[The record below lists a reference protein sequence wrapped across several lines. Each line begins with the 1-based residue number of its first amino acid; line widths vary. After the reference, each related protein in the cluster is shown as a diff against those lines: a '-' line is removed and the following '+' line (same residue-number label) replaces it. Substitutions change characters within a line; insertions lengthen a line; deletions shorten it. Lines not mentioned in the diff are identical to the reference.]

1 MISSAKL
8 ILLAAILV
16 NFVSCENESA
26 DNDVVVTP
34 LVQTNNG
41 AVRGKI
47 LQTLRHKISY
57 NSFKG
62 IPYAKVP
69 TGELRF
75 KVSFENSLKEI

>member
-1 MISSAKL
+1 MIFSVKL
-8 ILLAAILV
+8 ILLAVVLV

-26 DNDVVVTP
+26 DNDVVATP

-47 LQTLRHKISY
+47 LHTLRHKVAY

-69 TGELRF
+69 TGKLRF
-75 KVSFENSLKEI
+75 KVSFENSPKEI